1 MATGAAGGDQAIFGF
16 DGAVQV
22 EIWSDV
28 ACPWCY
34 VGMERFE
41 RAVTESGVDVDV
53 VYRPFELDPNV
64 PREDGPALEEYL
76 ARKFG
81 DKSRVRAAHAR
92 LTDAGAELDI
102 DFRWEGMRR
111 RNTFDAHRLLD
122 WTLESLG
129 APTQRR
135 LKKRL
140 LRAHF
145 TDGLDVSSHEVL
157 ADLAEEVGIDRAA
170 AGTLLGSDGHT
181 VEVNEQREHAYRNGI
196 NAVPTFIVEG
206 EWMLQGAMETD
217 KWTRALRTIEQE
229 LAERAGPEG

>member
-1 MATGAAGGDQAIFGF
+1 LGF
-16 DGAVQV
+16 DGHVQV

-41 RAVTESGVDVDV
+41 RAVAASGVEVDV

-64 PREDGPALEEYL
+64 PREEGPTLEQYL
-76 ARKFG
+76 AQKFG

-111 RNTFDAHRLLD
+111 RNTFDAHRLLN
-122 WTLESLG
+122 WTLETLG
-129 APTQRR
+129 APTQRA

-145 TDGLDVSSHEVL
+145 TDGLDVSSHETL
-157 ADLAEEVGIDRAA
+157 ADLAAEVGIDRAA
-170 AGTLLGSDGHT
+170 AVELLDSDDHT
-181 VEVNEQREHAYRNGI
+181 FDVNEQREQAYRNGI

-206 EWMLQGAMETD
+206 EWMLQGAMETEQ
-217 KWTRALRTIEQE
+217 WTRALRTIEKE
-229 LAERAGPEG
+229 LAERVEG